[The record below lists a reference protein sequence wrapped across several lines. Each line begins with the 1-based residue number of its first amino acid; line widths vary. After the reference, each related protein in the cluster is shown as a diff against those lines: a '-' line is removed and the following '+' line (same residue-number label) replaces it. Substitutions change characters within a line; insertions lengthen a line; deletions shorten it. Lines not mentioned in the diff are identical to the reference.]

1 VDVKC
6 RTTELTNSKQHK
18 TKKNKY
24 HTLSLVTDYHP
35 TTSYMPKDI
44 AKHNKNVIAFIEV
57 IPKKNAIIIS
67 ADINAA
73 IGARTKTSVDD
84 EMEVDDTI
92 QNLIGPFGNKHRNE
106 NGDLFCD
113 IRREL
118 DLGTAHSFV
127 D

>member
-1 VDVKC
+1 M
-6 RTTELTNSKQHK
+6 
-18 TKKNKY
+18 
-24 HTLSLVTDYHP
+24 DYHP
-35 TTSYMPKDI
+35 TTSYAPEGI
-44 AKHNKNVIAFIEV
+44 AKHNNNLIALIGV
-57 IPKKNAIIIS
+57 IPKKNTIIIGT
-67 ADINAA
+67 DINAA

>member
-1 VDVKC
+1 MDVKC

-73 IGARTKTSVDD
+73 IGARTK
-84 EMEVDDTI
+84 
-92 QNLIGPFGNKHRNE
+92 NKYRQ
-106 NGDLFCD
+106 
-113 IRREL
+113 
-118 DLGTAHSFV
+118 
-127 D
+127 